1 MYLISNRNLCSKEKY
16 IKTIVEAAK
25 NNVEYLI
32 LREKDLKYSELEKLY
47 NEIVSELKENKAD
60 INIIVNSSIE
70 LYENYP
76 VYGVHF
82 PYNLFKDLI
91 SRGYKFDKNKKIGL
105 SLHSTHEVIELNK
118 IIESKKIDIDYIT
131 LSHIFDTKCK
141 EGLTPKGVDLLKNAK
156 DLTKIKIVALGG
168 ILSQNIKQI
177 IDYCDDY
184 AVMSTL
190 FKSDNIQN
198 TIEDYNKNWR

>member
-47 NEIVSELKENKAD
+47 NEIVSELKENNAD
-60 INIIVNSSIE
+60 ININSSIE

-76 VYGVHF
+76 VYGVHL

-131 LSHIFDTKCK
+131 LSHIFDTNCK
-141 EGLTPKGVDLLKNAK
+141 EGLRPKGVDLIKNAK

-168 ILSQNIKQI
+168 ILPHNIKQI
-177 IDYCDDY
+177 TDYCDDY

>member
-76 VYGVHF
+76 VYGVHL

-91 SRGYKFDKNKKIGL
+91 SRGYKFNKNKKIGL

-131 LSHIFDTKCK
+131 LSHIFETKCK

-156 DLTKIKIVALGG
+156 DLTKIKIVALCG

>member
-1 MYLISNRNLCSKEKY
+1 M
-16 IKTIVEAAK
+16 
-25 NNVEYLI
+25 
-32 LREKDLKYSELEKLY
+32 
-47 NEIVSELKENKAD
+47 
-60 INIIVNSSIE
+60 
-70 LYENYP
+70 
-76 VYGVHF
+76 
-82 PYNLFKDLI
+82 I

-141 EGLTPKGVDLLKNAK
+141 EGLRPKGVDLLKNAK

>member
-1 MYLISNRNLCSKEKY
+1 MIQ
-16 IKTIVEAAK
+16 
-25 NNVEYLI
+25 
-32 LREKDLKYSELEKLY
+32 
-47 NEIVSELKENKAD
+47 
-60 INIIVNSSIE
+60 
-70 LYENYP
+70 
-76 VYGVHF
+76 
-82 PYNLFKDLI
+82 
-91 SRGYKFDKNKKIGL
+91 
-105 SLHSTHEVIELNK
+105 
-118 IIESKKIDIDYIT
+118 
-131 LSHIFDTKCK
+131 KCK

-198 TIEDYNKNWR
+198 TIEDYNKNGDNINLKPKEKNKFFGFLFFA